1 MTDLILLMQ
10 ASQKLDEVTA
20 AFADIANDLKKTLD
34 ADNAEL
40 RVIREEIAALRE
52 AVAAKGVTTKK
63 TEK

>member
-20 AFADIANDLKKTLD
+20 ALAYIANDLKKTLD

>member
-1 MTDLILLMQ
+1 MQ

-20 AFADIANDLKKTLD
+20 ALAYIANDLKKTLD